1 MIVLSIHDIFIF
13 SAVSM
18 ETQKPVSRENDQ
30 FNVKQYISTFICQN
44 V

>member
-1 MIVLSIHDIFIF
+1 MIVLSIHDIIIF

-30 FNVKQYISTFICQN
+30 FNVKQYISIFICQN